1 MKLLEASKVME
12 CGVHE
17 NVETRIVKT
26 RKEVVGRW
34 WSGEF
39 VTTGSEVFMM
49 KKKAKK
55 CNKVENTIHMGN
67 NL

>member
-26 RKEVVGRW
+26 RKEVVGR
-34 WSGEF
+34 
-39 VTTGSEVFMM
+39 
-49 KKKAKK
+49 
-55 CNKVENTIHMGN
+55 
-67 NL
+67 